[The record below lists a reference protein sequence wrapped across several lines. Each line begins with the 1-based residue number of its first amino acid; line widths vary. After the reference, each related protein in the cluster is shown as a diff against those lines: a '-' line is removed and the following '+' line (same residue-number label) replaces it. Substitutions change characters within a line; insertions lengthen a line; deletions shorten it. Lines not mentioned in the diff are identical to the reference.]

1 MNLRGPIGPVEHK
14 VVRAKFMPTA
24 IVVRAQRV
32 ATFGLWWKRHETVGS
47 KTGYARDLMKPEC
60 VGAIARDYPRF
71 RALLSMPFYM
81 DLLDVCPRLS
91 RQYLTT
97 YLMRSFDT
105 RERLVAAYHHYRTLH
120 DLPRPA
126 FIPGLLGNGIELWS
140 REIEGEDYR
149 MVIKQNVNDHHEGD
163 ILLILRRGM
172 KMLFQM
178 SFSLVP
184 GSLIGMRERNVLFIG
199 SAQGGKADVEG
210 LRRAIKAN
218 EGVAPSHLVMAA
230 LRGVAQ
236 ALGVDG
242 LAGVTDAD
250 QMTKTRPNYYVFPF
264 DYAAFWPMFGGEKN
278 GRGVFDIPIE
288 AWEKP
293 LTEIPRSH
301 RRRSRKKREYKAE
314 VTTEIANALA
324 CYRNTGDVQLA
335 EEKTGLFD
343 MKAVAN
349 APMQVVSGDV
359 PLPF

>member
-1 MNLRGPIGPVEHK
+1 MK
-14 VVRAKFMPTA
+14 QWVR
-24 IVVRAQRV
+24 R
-32 ATFGLWWKRHETVGS
+32 LS
-47 KTGYARDLMKPEC
+47 YARDLMRPEC
-60 VGAIARDYPRF
+60 VGTIARDYPQF
-71 RALLSMPFYM
+71 RALLSAPFYL

-97 YLMRSFDT
+97 YLMRSFGT
-105 RERLVAAYHHYRTLH
+105 RERLVAVHHHYRTLH
-120 DLPRPA
+120 DLVRSA
-126 FIPGLLGNGIELWS
+126 FIPGLLGNGVELWS
-140 REIEGEDYR
+140 REIDGEDYR
-149 MVIKQNVNDHHEGD
+149 MVIKQNVDDHHEGD
-163 ILLILRRGM
+163 ILLILRRGT

-178 SFSLVP
+178 SFAFVP
-184 GSLIGMRERNVLFIG
+184 GSLIGMRKRNVLFIG

-242 LAGVTDAD
+242 MAGVSDAD
-250 QMTKTRPNYYVFPF
+250 QMTKTRPNSYVFQF
-264 DYAAFWPMFGGEKN
+264 DYAGFWPMFGGEEN
-278 GRGVFDIPIE
+278 SRGVFEIPIE

-324 CYRNTGDVQLA
+324 CYRSTQEVQFA
-335 EEKTGLFD
+335 EEKSGLFD
-343 MKAVAN
+343 MTAVAS
-349 APMQVVSGDV
+349 APMLLMSGDV